1 MTLEWILLLITI
13 VFEVAGT
20 ISMKMSEGLSRPL
33 PTIMIFVCY
42 GICFSIFSLVV
53 KKMDLGLAYAI
64 WSGTGTLAICIIGI
78 LFFHETVNMLKV
90 VSVLLVVLGL
100 IGVKLSA

>member
-1 MTLEWILLLITI
+1 MLEWILLLITI

-20 ISMKMSEGLSRPL
+20 ISMKMSEGLTRPL

-53 KKMDLGLAYAI
+53 KKIDLGLAYAI
-64 WSGTGTLAICIIGI
+64 WSGSGTVTICIIGI
-78 LFFHETVNMLKV
+78 IFFHETVNILKV
-90 VSVLLVVLGL
+90 VSVFLVVLGL